1 MLLLLTMLFHTA
13 ENVLWMVFVSSADP
27 TGTAAAATAAAA
39 VASANDAASPGA
51 IVINVVLKSRT
62 SLVNAPSFC

>member
-1 MLLLLTMLFHTA
+1 
-13 ENVLWMVFVSSADP
+13 MVFVTSADP

-39 VASANDAASPGA
+39 VVSANDAASHGA